1 MRFRILMTSLFLA
14 SLACQLTPSP
24 PPIRERAT
32 TAPTARAT
40 SSVATASPPAPEG
53 PVAFDGGMTALTSWR
68 PAPFGGAEV
77 ALPVDLEGV
86 LNPEVIAGL
95 SQEQRAFLSENGFVV
110 IHSQEAQFADIR
122 QQVGTLEGQPYFL
135 TTDAGFHAL
144 HLGFDELLKAIERE
158 GLRARMIGLLTA
170 VAGEAEIAREE
181 LATGPLEAHAEA
193 AAAYL
198 AVALRLFDP
207 AADTPPGLE
216 ARVAAQLGQIAQ
228 GGGRDRS
235 SLFPDFEDDYG
246 AYRPVGHYAGDEDLE
261 RYFQAMTW
269 LGRVHFPLKSEDPG
283 VAPSR
288 VPLIVTLA
296 LLRARVGERSG
307 LEEWKDI
314 NDVLAFI
321 VGPTDD
327 AGPGEYAPILLQV
340 YGEGPSY
347 TDLSDE
353 DRWQTFQAEG
363 SDLPAP
369 RINSTFVDWLAD
381 LAMETGWRFMGQRFT
396 LDGFVFQNVVFDA
409 VERKPGGE
417 QRDFPSGLDVAAA
430 FGSEVALDE
439 LEASG
444 ATAFPNYS
452 EQIERLRQAVAAQP
466 EGEWLQRFYDGWL
479 YALEAGVVPK
489 DESYPGWM
497 RTPAWAYKDMNA
509 LLGSW
514 AELKHDTIL
523 YTKMPEGVG
532 GGGPPSSGPAP
543 GMVEPNPAVFY
554 RLAYIA
560 RALGEGLTARGLIP
574 DDWLSPLSQN
584 TQGMIRLGE
593 ALEALGS
600 LAARELA
607 GESIP
612 ADDYWLL
619 HACLGTQECAAALA
633 EYAGLE
639 KELPP
644 VPVVAAVAGAQDSVL
659 EAGVGNV
666 DRIYV
671 IVPLEGGL
679 EVAQGGVFSYYEFL
693 QPRTERL
700 TDDEWR
706 RRIAEG
712 TAALPAWADRFVFEG
727 GQPTPWTAFRIGDV
741 YIITEE
747 GADLNLRAAPG
758 TSGEILQKLPA
769 GLYIEIVEGPVEA
782 GGRTWWKVR
791 DPGGFET
798 WEGWVVEDQAWFERA
813 HGQ

>member
-1 MRFRILMTSLFLA
+1 MRFRILLTSLFLA
-14 SLACQLTPSP
+14 SLACQPVPASP
-24 PPIRERAT
+24 QVQELG
-32 TAPTARAT
+32 TAAATARSTAN
-40 SSVATASPPAPEG
+40 VATASPPEPEG
-53 PVAFDGGMTALTSWR
+53 PEAFDGGMTALTSWR
-68 PAPFGGAEV
+68 PAPFAGKEV

-95 SQEQRAFLSENGFVV
+95 SQRQRAFLSENGFVV

-122 QQVGTLEGQPYFL
+122 QHVGTLEGQPYFL
-135 TTDAGFHAL
+135 TTDAAFHAL

-158 GLRARMIGLLTA
+158 GLRARMIELLTA
-170 VAGEAEIAREE
+170 VAEEAEMARGE
-181 LATGPLEAHAEA
+181 LAAGPLEGDAED

-207 AADTPPGLE
+207 AAETPPELE
-216 ARVAAQLGQIAQ
+216 ERVAAQLAQIAQ
-228 GGGRDRS
+228 GGGRAPS
-235 SLFPDFEDDYG
+235 SLFPDFKDDYG
-246 AYRPVGHYAGDEDLE
+246 AYRPVGHYAGDVDLE
-261 RYFQAMTW
+261 SYFQAMTW
-269 LGRVHFPLKSEDPG
+269 LGRVHFPLNSDDPV

-296 LLRARVGERSG
+296 LQRARVGEDSG
-307 LEEWKDI
+307 LEAWRDI

-327 AGPGEYAPILLQV
+327 AGPGEYAPILLRV
-340 YGEGPSY
+340 YGEGSSY
-347 TDLSDE
+347 SDLAD
-353 DRWQTFQAEG
+353 DARWQTFQAEG
-363 SDLPAP
+363 GALPPP

-396 LDGFVFQNVVFDA
+396 LDGFVLQNVVFDA
-409 VERKPGGE
+409 VKSKPGGE

-430 FGSEVALDE
+430 FGSGVALDE

-444 ATAFPNYS
+444 ATAFPNYT
-452 EQIERLRQAVAAQP
+452 EQIGTLREAVQAQP
-466 EGEWLQRFYDGWL
+466 EPEWLQRFYDGWL
-479 YALEAGVVPK
+479 YALEAGVAPK

-497 RTPAWAYKDMNA
+497 RTRAWAYKDMNA

-514 AELKHDTIL
+514 TELKHDTIL
-523 YTKMPEGVG
+523 YTKMPEGAG

-543 GMVEPNPAVFY
+543 GIVEPNPAVFY

-560 RALGEGLTARGLIP
+560 RALGEGLTVRGFVV
-574 DDWLSPLSQN
+574 DGWSVEEM
-584 TQGMIRLGE
+584 TRLGE
-593 ALEALGS
+593 RFESLGL

-607 GESIP
+607 GEAIP
-612 ADDYWLL
+612 SDDYWLL
-619 HACLGTQECAAALA
+619 DSCLGMQECAAFA
-633 EYAGLE
+633 ERSSQGN
-639 KELPP
+639 ELPP
-644 VPVVAAVAGAQDSVL
+644 VPVVAAVAGAQNSVL

-671 IVPLEGGL
+671 VVPLEGGL
-679 EVAQGGVFSYYEFL
+679 EIAQGGVFSYYEFL
-693 QPRTERL
+693 QPRSERL

-727 GQPTPWTAFRIGDV
+727 GQATPWMAFRIGDV
-741 YIITEE
+741 YIVTEE
-747 GADLNLRAAPG
+747 GADLNLRAEPG
-758 TSGEILQKLPA
+758 TSAEILQKLPA
-769 GLYIEIVEGPVEA
+769 GLYLEIVDGPAEA

-791 DPGGFET
+791 DAGGFVT
-798 WEGWVVEDQAWFERA
+798 LEGWVVEDQAWYERA